1 VNDEITREV
10 LAELRPGDLIE
21 LHSREHFGYLYRG
34 YVRRERGY
42 VRLGGATLS
51 WPQEPCTWL
60 KDFRLVVV
68 ERAADRLYENS
79 LRAQPVRGDVVR
91 FHDLTGGEVDKETNM
106 YLPDM
111 FSDYTA
117 ARPWINLSDG
127 HRYGSDDALPH
138 GNGTQANYRITLL
151 IDGTT
156 GLPPAEVT
164 W

>member
-1 VNDEITREV
+1 VNDEITAEV

-34 YVRRERGY
+34 YVRRDRRDG
-42 VRLGGATLS
+42 VTRFGAATLS
-51 WPQEPCTWL
+51 WPPEGEPCTWL

-68 ERAADRLYENS
+68 ERAVDRLYENS
-79 LRAQPVRGDVVR
+79 LRAQPVHGDVVR
-91 FHDLTGGEVDKETNM
+91 FQSGDDGYTNV
-106 YLPDM
+106 YLPST
-111 FSDYTA
+111 FSDFTA
-117 ARPWINLSDG
+117 ARPWIDLSDG

-156 GLPPAEVT
+156 GLPPVEVT